1 MFDSVRP
8 YLPLVIPLL
17 ILQLVLMVVAL
28 VDLAHRQN
36 TRGPRWLWA
45 IIIIVGELLGPVLY
59 FMVGREEA

>member
-1 MFDSVRP
+1 MFDSLRP